1 MKINSKGIVSM
12 SEAIRDFSN
21 VARIVDENGTAV
33 ILKND
38 VPRYLIVAFS
48 QADKE
53 QSADSEDVM
62 TISKRLIEKT
72 DALTSCLLSKLL
84 TPNMAEPDLRTS
96 ALSRLNWR
104 EAPSTTSVWIHTIC
118 SMAYAHDGRDR

>member
-1 MKINSKGIVSM
+1 MIMKVNAKRLVPL

-48 QADKE
+48 QAEKE

-62 TISKRLIEKT
+62 TISKRLIEKNRRT
-72 DALTSCLLSKLL
+72 YELL
-84 TPNMAEPDLRTS
+84 AE
-96 ALSRLNWR
+96 
-104 EAPSTTSVWIHTIC
+104 
-118 SMAYAHDGRDR
+118 

>member
-12 SEAIRDFSN
+12 SEAIRDFSK
-21 VARIVDENGTAV
+21 VVRIVDENGSAV

-62 TISKRLIEKT
+62 AISKRLIEKNRRT
-72 DALTSCLLSKLL
+72 YELL
-84 TPNMAEPDLRTS
+84 AE
-96 ALSRLNWR
+96 
-104 EAPSTTSVWIHTIC
+104 
-118 SMAYAHDGRDR
+118 

>member
-12 SEAIRDFSN
+12 SEAIRDFSK
-21 VARIVDENGTAV
+21 VARIVDENGSAV

-48 QADKE
+48 QAEKE

-62 TISKRLIEKT
+62 AISKRLIEKNRRT
-72 DALTSCLLSKLL
+72 YELL
-84 TPNMAEPDLRTS
+84 AE
-96 ALSRLNWR
+96 
-104 EAPSTTSVWIHTIC
+104 
-118 SMAYAHDGRDR
+118 

>member
-12 SEAIRDFSN
+12 SEAIRDFSK
-21 VARIVDENGTAV
+21 VVRIVDENGSAV

-53 QSADSEDVM
+53 QYADSEDVM
-62 TISKRLIEKT
+62 AISKRLIEKNRRT
-72 DALTSCLLSKLL
+72 YEVL
-84 TPNMAEPDLRTS
+84 AE
-96 ALSRLNWR
+96 
-104 EAPSTTSVWIHTIC
+104 
-118 SMAYAHDGRDR
+118 

>member
-12 SEAIRDFSN
+12 SEAIRDFSK
-21 VARIVDENGTAV
+21 VVRIVDENGSAV

-48 QADKE
+48 QAEKE

-62 TISKRLIEKT
+62 AISKRLIEKNRRT
-72 DALTSCLLSKLL
+72 YELL
-84 TPNMAEPDLRTS
+84 AE
-96 ALSRLNWR
+96 
-104 EAPSTTSVWIHTIC
+104 
-118 SMAYAHDGRDR
+118 

>member
-1 MKINSKGIVSM
+1 MKVNAKRLVPL

-48 QADKE
+48 QAEKE
-53 QSADSEDVM
+53 QFADSEDVM
-62 TISKRLIEKT
+62 TISKRLIEKNRRT
-72 DALTSCLLSKLL
+72 YELL
-84 TPNMAEPDLRTS
+84 AE
-96 ALSRLNWR
+96 
-104 EAPSTTSVWIHTIC
+104 
-118 SMAYAHDGRDR
+118 

>member
-12 SEAIRDFSN
+12 SEAIRDFSK
-21 VARIVDENGTAV
+21 VVRIVYENGSAV

-48 QADKE
+48 QAEKE

-62 TISKRLIEKT
+62 AISKRLIEKNRRT
-72 DALTSCLLSKLL
+72 YELL
-84 TPNMAEPDLRTS
+84 AE
-96 ALSRLNWR
+96 
-104 EAPSTTSVWIHTIC
+104 
-118 SMAYAHDGRDR
+118 